1 MTIVRYPFTAWLVFL
16 MAWGLWMACQAQD
29 NQDSLPSSAPAL
41 EERPSSA
48 ERTTPD
54 EGIKIQEPELI
65 TDDHHP
71 VTGEIQER
79 GIVDKFQATPGKTF
93 MQAQYQ
99 APTANL
105 TLVANA
111 LRLAY
116 KSVSTLVT
124 IAPNL
129 PVTQPVEI
137 SIGYYSAAGNDRI
150 TQSYV
155 RASGNRFLYNDK
167 EGDGKP
173 RTMTISIS
181 LREPK
186 AGGGFETF
194 AVNWQAPLDP
204 LYDVSI
210 GPFAFDLISKCD
222 AVGKSEILFTW
233 YAPDQQYHKF
243 RFSTRAGSRTTIS
256 PFAWS
261 RQEVSWSHKVSRPTE
276 TFYDEDNAATEML
289 WNCLPAG
296 CGFTVAGGPSAQHL
310 LTGAS
315 AMVKGNLKAMNDN
328 CQAYFEYPMTKTL
341 RWYPYLDS
349 PTVRDHR

>member
-1 MTIVRYPFTAWLVFL
+1 MTIVRYPCTACLVFL

-29 NQDSLPSSAPAL
+29 NQDSLPASAPPL

-48 ERTTPD
+48 ERTTD
-54 EGIKIQEPELI
+54 EGIKIQESELI
-65 TDDHHP
+65 
-71 VTGEIQER
+71 TGEIQER

-99 APTANL
+99 APTTNL

-124 IAPNL
+124 VAPNL